1 MKMADGGFRPAY
13 NVQVI
18 SATGTPIV
26 VDVQPAT
33 TGSDRGLLRPGLER
47 LRRRF
52 GRLPERYLAD
62 GGFTAADA
70 IEWAHSQNIE
80 VYCAPSNSKHGTD
93 PYAPRPAD
101 GRSEEQ
107 TSELQSLMRISYAV
121 FCLKKKKIQKRIT
134 QTTV

>member
-1 MKMADGGFRPAY
+1 MRISDWSSDVCSSDLEPRASTTDPDARVMKMADGGFRPAY

-33 TGSDRGLLRPGLER
+33 TGSDRGLPRPGLER

-62 GGFTAADA
+62 GGFPAADA
-70 IEWAHSQNIE
+70 IEWAHSQNLE
-80 VYCAPSNSKHGTD
+80 VSCGASQCMNGHTP
-93 PYAPRPAD
+93 
-101 GRSEEQ
+101 
-107 TSELQSLMRISYAV
+107 
-121 FCLKKKKIQKRIT
+121 
-134 QTTV
+134 

>member
-70 IEWAHSQNIE
+70 IEWAHSQ
-80 VYCAPSNSKHGTD
+80 
-93 PYAPRPAD
+93 
-101 GRSEEQ
+101 RSEEH

-121 FCLKKKKIQKRIT
+121 FCLKKKKKAHNK
-134 QTTV
+134 